1 MWRRRSNLN
10 FMQAVLIELIAKLG
24 IDLALVT
31 LKNIESVTTIREAIA
46 ALEKTKSAQEYVDAD
61 AAARGVPSVPLPVG
75 PG

>member
-31 LKNIESVTTIREAIA
+31 LKNIESVTTIKEAIA